1 MWLKRKV
8 FVQTQKKHTIT
19 RPIAVIWSC
28 TLRTTISP
36 ARSVTTRRRI
46 SNNTKLIAAF
56 SILFPLRI
64 LIDITP
70 NFEFH
75 DSVMSEALERDAAA
89 AGLAAGKGA
98 GPKFPRNGPAGSVQ
112 SVEEARFVKFVENT
126 ARLATQSMSRV
137 RWCESAL
144 FEFIVVQRDWFV
156 VKIAADMNKKY
167 DGKLASA
174 VNGAARK
181 AIHKTTRHCYIWS
194 ECVQQYWKKLRK
206 QARLL
211 RHLPWPIMLLRSS
224 RQPSW
229 QVSIASASECW
240 MYGTRQK

>member
-1 MWLKRKV
+1 
-8 FVQTQKKHTIT
+8 
-19 RPIAVIWSC
+19 
-28 TLRTTISP
+28 
-36 ARSVTTRRRI
+36 
-46 SNNTKLIAAF
+46 
-56 SILFPLRI
+56 
-64 LIDITP
+64 
-70 NFEFH
+70 
-75 DSVMSEALERDAAA
+75 MSEALERDAAA

-126 ARLATQSMSRV
+126 ARLANQSMSRV
-137 RWCESAL
+137 RWCEAAL

-194 ECVQQYWKKLRK
+194 ECVQQYWKQLEETGKAAEAPALGNYIAEIKAKTKMAGVDCKCFRVLDVWDKAKVKLCVRFNPGTQANTIWEHLRK
-206 QARLL
+206 DAVDNWTGEQMEGTAPRTKMEKEVLKNL
-211 RHLPWPIMLLRSS
+211 HERGVIDDPKLGDF
-224 RQPSW
+224 
-229 QVSIASASECW
+229 VGFSA
-240 MYGTRQK
+240 